1 MAVYPEYMVAP
12 IRQDLT
18 EAGFEQLMTP
28 EAVEAALADKEGTV
42 LVAVNSVCG
51 CAAGK
56 ARPALKMALASSDK
70 KPTKLVTVFAGMET
84 EAVAKMRE
92 HLLPYP
98 PSSPCIA
105 LFKDGELVHMIER
118 YHIEG
123 NDAMRIVDNLQ
134 GAFEE
139 YC

>member
-1 MAVYPEYMVAP
+1 MATYPEYMVAP
-12 IRQDLT
+12 IRQDLV

-28 EAVEAALADKEGTV
+28 EEVDRALSEQSGTV

-56 ARPALKMALASSDK
+56 ARPALKLALASSEK
-70 KPTKLVTVFAGMET
+70 KPAKLVTVFAGMET
-84 EAVAKMRE
+84 EAVAKARE
-92 HLLPYP
+92 HMLPYP
-98 PSSPCIA
+98 PSSPSIA

-123 NDAMRIVDNLQ
+123 NDMMRIANNLQ